1 MNSEYIPEIQR
12 FFKSI
17 WDMLGSFTIPG
28 TILTGQHLLVA
39 PLGAVVLITV
49 LKKVVDIG
57 AVGFASGL
65 NASGNSHAYSKK
77 SNNKED

>member
-1 MNSEYIPEIQR
+1 MNSELIPEVKR
-12 FFKSI
+12 FFESI
-17 WDMLGSFTIPG
+17 WTLLGSFNIPG

-39 PLGAVVLITV
+39 PLGAAALITV

-65 NASGNSHAYSKK
+65 HASGKSHAYSKK
-77 SNNKED
+77 TNNKEE